1 MSSGAAAAH
10 QQMKGETWKE
20 EKTIWKPW
28 SAEFTALRQHPQQ
41 PARVWG
47 FPFPFQSQLLK

>member
-10 QQMKGETWKE
+10 QQMKGEMWKE